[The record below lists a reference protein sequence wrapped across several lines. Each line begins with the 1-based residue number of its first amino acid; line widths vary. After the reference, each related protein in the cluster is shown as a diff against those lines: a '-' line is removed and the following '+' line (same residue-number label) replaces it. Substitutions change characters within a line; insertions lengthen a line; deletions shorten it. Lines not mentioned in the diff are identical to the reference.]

1 MVINMHLFKARATFH
16 LPQELGVFAI
26 SPNDEGCA
34 ASSGVG
40 GYQTNQMGTG
50 SWTRLHPVGR
60 SMNLLRHT

>member
-34 ASSGVG
+34 ASHGLVLVLGG

-50 SWTRLHPVGR
+50 SWTR
-60 SMNLLRHT
+60 